1 MNELSQHDPAEHS
14 NTRGH
19 IWYKNIVS
27 MLVLASLTLVACRD
41 ESKQAPRDQQEIK
54 KAQTPTDIYTEQAQ
68 KLLFY
73 TAQAQK
79 LVFPS
84 WQEKM
89 INPSMQEEVDKLQE
103 KLSRWDKIAAFT
115 AEEGLAREVMIGTF
129 INILFHLNFVKEH
142 FWRILGTT
150 NLVSTGNTSIQD
162 ASLQKMNA
170 SLTNPEL
177 KKLYE
182 AARPRDNDMDCE
194 LKSALYLYF
203 LAQENLVRTGN
214 IETIRLSWGIFIQK
228 STSLLGGHCWVEYKE
243 QWGVWSVFDPT
254 NAGKIKDEDIF
265 IPYVSIELK
274 IDPVN
279 RALYPPICLERID
292 LKK

>member
-1 MNELSQHDPAEHS
+1 MNESSQHDSAEHS
-14 NTRGH
+14 SSRNRDH

-27 MLVLASLTLVACRD
+27 MLVLASLTLVGCRD
-41 ESKQAPRDQQEIK
+41 ESKQAPGNQQEIK
-54 KAQTPTDIYTEQAQ
+54 KAQTPTDIYIV
-68 KLLFY
+68 
-73 TAQAQK
+73 QAQK

-89 INPSMQEEVDKLQE
+89 IAPSMQEEIDKLQD

-115 AEEGLAREVMIGTF
+115 AEEGLAREAMIGTF

-142 FWRILGTT
+142 FWRILGST
-150 NLVSTGNTSIQD
+150 NLVSTGNASIQD
-162 ASLQKMNA
+162 ASLQKMIF
-170 SLTNPEL
+170 SLTDPEL

-182 AARPRDNDMDCE
+182 VARPRDNDVDCE

-214 IETIRLSWGIFIQK
+214 IETVRLTWGIFIRK
-228 STSLLGGHCWVEYKE
+228 SIGLFGWHCWVEYKE
-243 QWGVWSVFDPT
+243 KWGAWLVFDPT
-254 NAGKIKDEDIF
+254 NAGKIKNEDIF

-274 IDPVN
+274 IDPEN
-279 RALYPPICLERID
+279 RALFPPVYQERIN
-292 LKK
+292 LNK